1 MGLIRQLSG
10 TIEMTARNYT
20 SASEDDVDD
29 IDEDENHK
37 SFRKQQKLII
47 SGFTAMK
54 ASSM

>member
-10 TIEMTARNYT
+10 TSEMTARNYT
-20 SASEDDVDD
+20 SASEDNVDD

-37 SFRKQQKLII
+37 SFRKQQRLII

-54 ASSM
+54 VSSL